1 MVFRYRPDAD
11 LVEHVPKTRR
21 IMPLMMPTRNESVVY
36 FDMDI
41 DADGIDAR
49 IADLRVQGVQ
59 ASVLHIVAVAA
70 TRVLTERPRLNRFVA
85 GGRHWQRRGI
95 WFSFSGKKRKEA
107 SAPMSV
113 IKRELKGDATDLEI
127 VQALDGGVREVRSE
141 QKNRT
146 DKELDLLFLMP
157 TFLLGWLVGLVR
169 KLDHWGML
177 PRWYVDG
184 DPMFASIFV
193 ANLGSLGMDAAV
205 HHLYEYGNIPLFC
218 VIGKKKDAFY
228 VDDAGVVRARSV
240 YPLRFSFDERIE
252 DGFYCLGALERLREL
267 LSARSSTPAVT
278 TATTTT
284 V

>member
-1 MVFRYRPDAD
+1 MVFRFRPDAD
-11 LVEHVPKTRR
+11 LVTEVPKTRR
-21 IMPLMMPTRNESVVY
+21 IMPLMMPTRNESIVF
-36 FDMDI
+36 FDMEV

-49 IADLRVQGVQ
+49 IATLREQGVQ
-59 ASVLHIVAVAA
+59 ASVLHIVAIAA
-70 TRVLTERPRLNRFVA
+70 TRIFTERPRLNRFVA

-95 WFSFSGKKRKEA
+95 WLSFSGKKRKEA
-107 SAPMSV
+107 SAPISV
-113 IKRELKGDATDLEI
+113 IKRELSGTATDLEI
-127 VQALDGGVREVRSE
+127 VQTLDGGVREVRSVE
-141 QKNRT
+141 KNRT
-146 DKELDLLFLMP
+146 DKELDLLFMMP

-169 KLDHWGML
+169 KLDHWGLL

-184 DPMFASIFV
+184 DPMFASIFI
-193 ANLGSLGMDAAV
+193 ANLGSLGMDAAS

-267 LSARSSTPAVT
+267 LSSPSSSSSAVTPA
-278 TATTTT
+278 A
-284 V
+284 